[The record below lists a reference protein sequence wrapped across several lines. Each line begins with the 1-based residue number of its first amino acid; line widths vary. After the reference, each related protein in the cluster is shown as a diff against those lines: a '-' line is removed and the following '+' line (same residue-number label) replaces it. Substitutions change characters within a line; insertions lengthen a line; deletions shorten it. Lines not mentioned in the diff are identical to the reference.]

1 MMQLVLLEPT
11 RPDRPRDCARYE
23 RFVSSLG
30 DEGWQVRINAT
41 PSQRRSAVAEVVV
54 RLIEQVPSTALDAL
68 ESILAEHL
76 GQSLPRRH
84 YHRGRVTI
92 YNAAGQVLR
101 IREVANTQAAHLGA
115 RAGS

>member
-30 DEGWQVRINAT
+30 DQGWKVRMDGARL
-41 PSQRRSAVAEVVV
+41 QRRSAVAEIVV
-54 RLIEQVPSTALDAL
+54 RLIEQVPSTALDSL

-84 YHRGRVTI
+84 HDRGRVVI
-92 YNAAGQVLR
+92 YDGAGHVLR
-101 IREVANTQAAHLGA
+101 IREVAHAEAAHA
-115 RAGS
+115 RARASS